1 MRRQQCGS
9 LCRFFH
15 FVSAISSVIGAYT
28 MYIGTLNAAN
38 ILHKKVLQNILR
50 NPGQFFDTTPV
61 GRILSRFSKDID
73 VLDNTLPGNLRMVPL
88 TGARVCKFG
97 LILLSSD
104 FSFNLYKFKSAVRI
118 NIKNIWRNLAFHA

>member
-1 MRRQQCGS
+1 MEKIVFAWHLILIGAGHEEATMRLS
-9 LCRFFH
+9 MSNFH

-97 LILLSSD
+97 LILLR
-104 FSFNLYKFKSAVRI
+104 SFFT
-118 NIKNIWRNLAFHA
+118 

>member
-1 MRRQQCGS
+1 
-9 LCRFFH
+9 
-15 FVSAISSVIGAYT
+15 

-97 LILLSSD
+97 LFLLGFFFQVIQILSQLLGII
-104 FSFNLYKFKSAVRI
+104 FKNLAQPSISRLT
-118 NIKNIWRNLAFHA
+118 NIWISNKCSFLGAFRNHLQISFAAL